1 VIATNEAE
9 EAIEANKATETEI
22 LGAEDEANVITKA
35 AEADEAHVIVE
46 LAEANES
53 DKIDE
58 AIALEK
64 AVDALVKLG
73 ELCLTVVVLISV
85 FSLTKYSVIFTEVE
99 GDLGIIN
106 NQLGT
111 VEIAESVKIWSKSCS
126 LRD

>member
-1 VIATNEAE
+1 VVATNEADE
-9 EAIEANKATETEI
+9 VIVANEATEI
-22 LGAEDEANVITKA
+22 LGADDEANVIAKA
-35 AEADEAHVIVE
+35 AEANEAHVIVDE
-46 LAEANES
+46 AEANKANKS

-73 ELCLTVVVLISV
+73 EIFLTIVVLILV

-99 GDLGIIN
+99 GDFGKFF

-111 VEIAESVKIWSKSCS
+111 VEIAVLVKIWSKSHS
-126 LRD
+126 L